1 MEIQKYM
8 SSLLLVY
15 ATCLTFCCG
24 SIVGGHLNGSCIHS
38 EKQALL
44 LLRKSLHAR
53 NDSWL
58 LPWDGDD
65 CCSWS
70 GVYCNNITGQV
81 IKLDLRNCCDKG
93 SISQSI
99 GNLTAL
105 TQVYLS
111 DSSIE
116 GIIPESI
123 GALKSLTYL
132 DLSFN
137 NHGGFIPQ
145 SIGNL
150 TSLIIL
156 DLYNNQIRGLIP
168 ESIGALTS
176 LTRLD
181 LSLNYLHG
189 LIPPSIGNLI
199 SLFDLYLKYNRFS
212 GSIPAEIGN
221 LTKLSDLTVS
231 ANRFTGS
238 LPESLCQLNNLSA
251 LLVDDNQL
259 GGSIPKCIGKL
270 SNLEIMDLVSN
281 SWDGIISEHHFVNLT
296 NLFSF
301 RISSRSNLM
310 VNISSRWV
318 PPFQLN
324 DIYMDYIK
332 VPKFPKWLITQRSLA
347 DITVRNTSISDTILA
362 IPNSVRYLDLSNN
375 HMFGNIPALLCN
387 LTSLKT
393 MLVSDNKFSGALPPC
408 LGNLTD
414 LHDFSV
420 MNNNL
425 GGDIP
430 ISLGFLRFLWYLNL
444 HNNNFQ
450 GKLPL
455 SFQNLSSIIGLDVG
469 KNNLSDILPGWTSKL
484 LDLRYLILRSN
495 NFYGEIP
502 TDICH
507 PSIQVLNL
515 AKNDIT
521 GNIPPCFGNFT
532 AIITSYNSGKEE
544 GPIYGGLSYEDII
557 IDDPKGYELTYSSTL
572 DFLYSIDLSNNN
584 ISGEIPKELTNL
596 HGLLSLNIAGNRLS
610 GRIPDTIGKLDKLE
624 FLDLSRNEL
633 AGHIPQSL
641 SNLSFL
647 SHLNLSFND
656 FSGRIPTGNQL
667 RTLDDP
673 SIYVG
678 NNQLC
683 GPPILKPC
691 PGDTDSHDFH
701 NNNEAEFYSDDE
713 HVWFY
718 AGIGPGLLVGFLGFC
733 ASFHFIPTWRYFYFH
748 SVERFSDK
756 IALSIALWWRRFQN

>member
-1 MEIQKYM
+1 MAKLFY
-8 SSLLLVY
+8 
-15 ATCLTFCCG
+15 
-24 SIVGGHLNGSCIHS
+24 
-38 EKQALL
+38 
-44 LLRKSLHAR
+44 
-53 NDSWL
+53 
-58 LPWDGDD
+58 
-65 CCSWS
+65 
-70 GVYCNNITGQV
+70 V
-81 IKLDLRNCCDKG
+81 IIPG

-393 MLVSDNKFSGALPPC
+393 MLVSDNKFSGALPP
-408 LGNLTD
+408 
-414 LHDFSV
+414 
-420 MNNNL
+420 
-425 GGDIP
+425 
-430 ISLGFLRFLWYLNL
+430 
-444 HNNNFQ
+444 
-450 GKLPL
+450 
-455 SFQNLSSIIGLDVG
+455 
-469 KNNLSDILPGWTSKL
+469 
-484 LDLRYLILRSN
+484 
-495 NFYGEIP
+495 
-502 TDICH
+502 
-507 PSIQVLNL
+507 
-515 AKNDIT
+515 
-521 GNIPPCFGNFT
+521 
-532 AIITSYNSGKEE
+532 
-544 GPIYGGLSYEDII
+544 YEDII

-701 NNNEAEFYSDDE
+701 NNNENEFYSDDE

>member
-1 MEIQKYM
+1 M
-8 SSLLLVY
+8 SLLLLVY

-24 SIVGGHLNGSCIHS
+24 SIVGGPLNGSCIHS

-44 LLRKSLHAR
+44 LLRKSLLVV
-53 NDSWL
+53 NDSW

-65 CCSWS
+65 CCSWD
-70 GVYCNNITGQV
+70 GIYCNSITGQV
-81 IKLDLRNCCDKG
+81 IELDLEMCCHEG

-105 TQVYLS
+105 TRVYLS
-111 DSSIE
+111 GNSIE

-132 DLSFN
+132 DLSSN
-137 NHGGFIPQ
+137 NLGGFFPQ
-145 SIGNL
+145 SFRNL
-150 TSLIIL
+150 TSLNCLNL
-156 DLYNNQIRGLIP
+156 DYNIF
-168 ESIGALTS
+168 T
-176 LTRLD
+176 D
-181 LSLNYLHG
+181 
-189 LIPPSIGNLI
+189 
-199 SLFDLYLKYNRFS
+199 
-212 GSIPAEIGN
+212 SIPVEIGN
-221 LTKLSDLTVS
+221 LTKLSDLRLS
-231 ANRFTGS
+231 KNWFSGC
-238 LPESLCQLNNLSA
+238 LPESLCQLRDLIG
-251 LLVDDNQL
+251 LVVDDNQL

-270 SNLEIMDLVSN
+270 SNLYFLDLDSN

-296 NLFSF
+296 KLHSF
-301 RISSRSNLM
+301 RISSNSNFM

-318 PPFQLN
+318 PPFQLH
-324 DIYMDYIK
+324 DIYMDSIK
-332 VPKFPKWLITQRSLA
+332 VPQFPKWLITQRTLV
-347 DITVRNTSISDTILA
+347 DITMTNTSISDTTLA
-362 IPNSVRYLDLSNN
+362 IPNSVTHLDLSNN
-375 HMFGNIPALLCN
+375 HLFGNIPALLCN
-387 LTSLKT
+387 NTSLRT
-393 MLVSDNKFSGALPPC
+393 MLLSDNKFSGALPPC
-408 LGNLTD
+408 LGNLTG
-414 LHDFSV
+414 LNDFSI

-425 GGDIP
+425 SGDIP
-430 ISLGFLRFLWYLNL
+430 ISLGSLRFLRYLNL

-469 KNNLSDILPGWTSKL
+469 KNNLSDILPRWTSKL

-521 GNIPPCFGNFT
+521 GNIPLCFGNFT
-532 AIITSYNSGKEE
+532 AIITGYNSGKEE
-544 GPIYGGLSYEDII
+544 GPSYSSLSYEDII
-557 IDDPKGYELTYSSTL
+557 MDDPKGYEVTYSSTL

-584 ISGEIPKELTNL
+584 ISGEIPEELMNL

-610 GRIPDTIGKLDKLE
+610 GRIPDTIGKLDLLE

-633 AGHIPQSL
+633 DGHIPQSL

-647 SHLNLSFND
+647 SGLNLSFND

-683 GPPILKPC
+683 GPSILKPC

-733 ASFHFIPTWRYFYFH
+733 ASLHFIPTWRYFYFH

-756 IALSIALWWRRFQN
+756 IALSIALWRRRFQN